1 MKKTNHCE
9 LCDLQNQNYKHG
21 MVCGLTGNKPS
32 FQKLCSNI
40 KLEKKIVERLIE
52 TNIEYDDLKYVKK
65 QTVLNLI
72 FYLTIGLAVIYLA
85 YFIGTILPATS
96 VFHTITITIFVSG
109 LILIGKGIGGIN
121 FYRQKS
127 GVIIPKKKILDQLEK
142 LYKINY
148 EFKSNISTDLMGV
161 KRTNAELFLNGKLI
175 VSKKRW

>member
-9 LCDLQNQNYKHG
+9 LCDLQSQNYKHG
-21 MVCGLTGNKPS
+21 IICSLTGNKPS
-32 FQKLCSNI
+32 FQKFCSNI
-40 KLEKKIVERLIE
+40 KLKKTIVEKLIE
-52 TNIEYDDLKYVKK
+52 TNIEFDDLKHVKK

-72 FYLTIGLAVIYLA
+72 FFLIIGLAVIYLA
-85 YFIGTILPATS
+85 YFIGTIVPATT
-96 VFHTITITIFVSG
+96 VFHTITIIIFVSG

-161 KRTNAELFLNGKLI
+161 KKTNAELFINGKLI
-175 VSKKRW
+175 ETKKRD